1 MKVTV
6 VMDRQEL
13 LRNAVAFL
21 SDSTVSNGE
30 HSAGIRL
37 TVFSEPAIPTGT
49 ASAVPRSQGPYRTR
63 DRGSHETGLPL
74 GIFSSSADS
83 VPATPHVFIVPI

>member
-30 HSAGIRL
+30 HSWIRL
-37 TVFSEPAIPTGT
+37 TVFPEPTIPTGT

-63 DRGSHETGLPL
+63 DRGGHETGLPL
-74 GIFSSSADS
+74 GTFSSADS